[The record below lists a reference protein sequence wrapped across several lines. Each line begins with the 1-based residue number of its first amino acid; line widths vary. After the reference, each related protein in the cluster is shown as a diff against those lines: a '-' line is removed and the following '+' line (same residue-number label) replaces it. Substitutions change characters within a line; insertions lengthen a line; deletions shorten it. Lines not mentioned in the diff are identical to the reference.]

1 MTIQF
6 YCPNCGAI
14 IAFQDQHIGKRARCL
29 TCGQIFIIPK
39 KDFDTPE
46 KIKPQ
51 PENRGDPVP
60 GFYKAVFFDNWKF
73 FFNRSNITTF
83 AFIIVVVFSKFILA
97 DAFCCINHI
106 THFLI
111 WGWLLGFYL
120 NIIYETAFD
129 IDYLPQIYIG
139 TSISFVWHALKP
151 LLIFLYTM
159 FIVQIP
165 FITAL
170 AILQNKGITYE
181 NMWNE
186 HAGSYLL
193 LQILFITGVF
203 LFPIAI
209 LTTAIGKDIT
219 LLRPDYLFI
228 PVFKAFFPYLI
239 IFAALAAASF
249 IEMHAEQFNSESS
262 LKTNALW
269 LAHNLAVQ
277 LVAIFA
283 MRTIGL
289 FRRHYSCYFKW

>member
-14 IAFQDQHIGKRARCL
+14 IAFQDRHIGKRARCL
-29 TCGQIFIIPK
+29 TCGQIFIIPQK
-39 KDFDTPE
+39 NFDTTE
-46 KIKPQ
+46 KIKPKS
-51 PENRGDPVP
+51 EDRGDPVP
-60 GFYKAVFFDNWKF
+60 GFYKAVFLDNWKIF
-73 FFNRSNITTF
+73 FDSANVTTLVF
-83 AFIIVVVFSKFILA
+83 VIAVVCFKFFLA
-97 DAFCCINHI
+97 RAFCCINYI

-120 NIIYETAFD
+120 NIIYEAAFD
-129 IDYLPQIYIG
+129 IDHLPQIYIG
-139 TSISFVWHALKP
+139 TPTTFAWHALKP

-170 AILQNKGITYE
+170 AILQNKGIIYE
-181 NMWNE
+181 NIWNE
-186 HAGSYLL
+186 HTNSYLR

-203 LFPIAI
+203 LFPIVI

-239 IFAALAAASF
+239 IFAALATASF
-249 IEMHAEQFNSESS
+249 IEMHAEQLNPESS

-269 LAHNLAVQ
+269 LAYNLAVQ

-289 FRRHYSCYFKW
+289 FHRHYSCYFKW